1 MEWILS
7 NLGREPRTGDCY
19 QYGIPWSSRLSD
31 QRRWWNREGSAC
43 EAVLELASRCLATAF
58 LSRGNCRHADLSVD
72 HSPVP
77 TDRRQRLRTSSTKY
91 RLCMCCSVAAT
102 QHGQQRSDEQV
113 PTRDP
118 NAARSSRP
126 EEHAVGKRGQD
137 R

>member
-1 MEWILS
+1 MIRQTPRSTRTDTLFPYTTLFRSIRTAYSCRIMEWILS

-72 HSPVP
+72 HSPVTP
-77 TDRRQRLRTSSTKY
+77 DRRQRLRTSS
-91 RLCMCCSVAAT
+91 
-102 QHGQQRSDEQV
+102 RS
-113 PTRDP
+113 
-118 NAARSSRP
+118 
-126 EEHAVGKRGQD
+126 EEHTSE
-137 R
+137 